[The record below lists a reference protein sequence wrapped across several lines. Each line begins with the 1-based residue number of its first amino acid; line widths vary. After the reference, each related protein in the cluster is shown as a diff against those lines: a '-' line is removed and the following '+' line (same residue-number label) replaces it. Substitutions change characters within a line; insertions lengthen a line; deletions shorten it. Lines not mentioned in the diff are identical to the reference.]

1 MDFLVGFT
9 IFIFS
14 LIVVANMVPSL
25 LVGLQRTIAIDYD
38 AVAYRTAVILVEDPG
53 EPTVPDNYQAHDPT
67 QYRWDS
73 KTPGFLKALMQDSTA
88 VRFGL
93 AVSRESP
100 NILSQRKI
108 NLFFDPTFTVED
120 FRKSLI
126 FGSINYGFNIT
137 LTRLDTQQVLTNGT
151 GPYPEGRYG
160 YIRRYVK
167 IKNYTNATITN
178 TTHPEFNA
186 TTEYVS
192 ANQFQ
197 YFRVILEGSGLYKKS
212 ESGVDKYIYSPPYVI
227 DPTQDNITVNLHLE
241 QYLNNS
247 QVNGGLYGD
256 WYDHAEDA
264 WKKNCNFDPLD
275 NPADCLLPGDPWYQ
289 GRPPNFA
296 TLRSIRFTDRS
307 GGPIDLITAGAKV
320 TVFYHD
326 PDPPGTM
333 LPLPD
338 TYLPRPTDPEPSPGV
353 RVGKWLNLTISNIP
367 EAYMDLTKRLD
378 IVYTFGEI
386 PVYTNG
392 GTGTPLYIPR
402 TMLSGTLLYDYNPA
416 NVTQTALSSGILEVA
431 IW

>member
-1 MDFLVGFT
+1 MGFT

-73 KTPGFLKALMQDSTA
+73 KTPGFLKALMQGSTA

-197 YFRVILEGSGLYKKS
+197 YFRVILDGNWLYWDGTKC
-212 ESGVDKYIYSPPYVI
+212 IYSPPYVI
-227 DPTQDNITVNLHLE
+227 DPTQDNITVNLNLE
-241 QYLNNS
+241 GYLNNS
-247 QVNGGLYGD
+247 HVNPNAFGD
-256 WYDHAEDA
+256 SGPIVSPHDTNA
-264 WKKNCNFDPLD
+264 WAQNCVVYTCDP
-275 NPADCLLPGDPWYQ
+275 PPWYQ
-289 GRPPNFA
+289 GTPPNYA
-296 TLRSIRFTDRS
+296 TLRSITFNDRS
-307 GGPIDLITAGAKV
+307 TIPDTVDLIGSGAKV

-326 PDPPGTM
+326 PDSDTM
-333 LPLPD
+333 KQLTTLNN
-338 TYLPRPTDPEPSPGV
+338 PTGV
-353 RVGKWLNLTISNIP
+353 KVGKWLNLTISSMP
-367 EAYMDLTKRLD
+367 EAYMDITKRVD
-378 IVYTFGEI
+378 ILYTFMEE
-386 PVYTNG
+386 PVSTPD
-392 GTGTPLYIPR
+392 GTPLYIPR
-402 TMLSGTLLYDYNPA
+402 TLLSGTLLYDYNPM
-416 NVTQTALSSGILEVA
+416 NVTQPALSPGIVEVA

>member
-1 MDFLVGFT
+1 VDFLVGFT
-9 IFIFS
+9 IFMFS

-53 EPTVPDNYQAHDPT
+53 EPTVPDNYLAHGT
-67 QYRWDS
+67 QYRWDAQ
-73 KTPGFLKALMQDSTA
+73 TPSFLKTLMQGETA

-108 NLFFDPTFTVED
+108 NLFFDPAFTVED

-197 YFRVILEGSGLYKKS
+197 YFRVRLEGSGLYKKS

-227 DPTQDNITVNLHLE
+227 DPTQDNITVNLSME
-241 QYLNNS
+241 GFLNNS
-247 QVNGGLYGD
+247 HVNPNAFGD
-256 WYDHAEDA
+256 SGPIVSPHDTNA
-264 WKKNCNFDPLD
+264 WAQNCVVYTCGP
-275 NPADCLLPGDPWYQ
+275 PPWYQ
-289 GRPPNFA
+289 GTPPNYA
-296 TLRSIRFTDRS
+296 TLRSITFKDI
-307 GGPIDLITAGAKV
+307 GGGDVDLITAGAKV
-320 TVFYHD
+320 SVFYNVPGSDTMEHLTVLN
-326 PDPPGTM
+326 PPA
-333 LPLPD
+333 
-338 TYLPRPTDPEPSPGV
+338 PGV
-353 RVGKWLNLTISNIP
+353 RVGKWLNLTISSMP

-378 IVYTFGEI
+378 VLYTFMEE
-386 PVYTNG
+386 PVFTPDD
-392 GTGTPLYIPR
+392 TPLYIPR

-416 NVTQTALSSGILEVA
+416 NVTQDALSPGILEVA